1 MALHRFCVET
11 GQRAPC
17 VETRNLDGGR
27 AVRWFLAAAMV
38 ALTAAPS
45 VLAQDIIAYPSQGQ
59 SQEQQQRDRFDCYQW
74 AVTQTGF
81 DPQRQTYAAAPTS
94 TAPGQG
100 GPTALRG
107 AARGAALGAVGGA
120 IGGDAGKGAAIG
132 AGVGGLFGAMRR
144 RDQERQQAQAQSAQ
158 TSAVAQQSGAF
169 NRAMAVCM
177 QGRGYAVN

>member
-11 GQRAPC
+11 ERRTPC
-17 VETRNLDGGR
+17 IERRNRDGGQ
-27 AVRWFLAAAMV
+27 AVWRFLAATMV
-38 ALTAAPS
+38 ALAAAPC

-81 DPQRQTYAAAPTS
+81 DPQRQTYATAPTG

-100 GPTALRG
+100 GPTVLRG

-120 IGGDAGKGAAIG
+120 IGGDAGKGAAVG

-158 TSAVAQQSGAF
+158 ATAVAQQSGTF